1 MDFYTLFIKLMHKV
15 YRSCA
20 FIQSFFKALS
30 TEYDRLYTIIN
41 RLYKLFFFNEMDEK
55 TCEFWEEKL
64 QIEFPDGNIE
74 NRRSEIRSK
83 WVAATKSTLRIIQK
97 VCDSWKFGKVQTFF
111 LDGYIDVRFVSDLG
125 IPDDINKLKI
135 AIDEVKPAH
144 LGYDIS
150 YKYLLIENIHE
161 VLTLEEMEN
170 IELNLFAFGRDE
182 Q

>member
-64 QIEFPDGNIE
+64 QIEFPDSNLA

-97 VCDSWKFGKVQTFF
+97 VCDAWKYGKVQTFF
-111 LDGYIDVRFVSDLG
+111 KDGIIDVKFVSDFG
-125 IPDDINKLKI
+125 IPDDIDRLKNSI
-135 AIDEVKPAH
+135 SEVKPAH
-144 LGYDIS
+144 LGYELS
-150 YKYLLIENIHE
+150 YKYLLIQDIHE
-161 VLTLEEMEN
+161 IKTLEEMEN
-170 IELNLFAFGRDE
+170 IEINSFALGRDE
-182 Q
+182 

>member
-1 MDFYTLFIKLMHKV
+1 MEFYTILIKLMHKV
-15 YRSCA
+15 YRKSA
-20 FIQSFFKALS
+20 FMQSFFNSLS
-30 TEYDRLYTIIN
+30 FIFNRLYTVIL
-41 RLYKLFFFNEMDEK
+41 RLHNLFFFDEMDEK

-64 QIEFPDGNIE
+64 QIEFPDNTLD
-74 NRRSEIRSK
+74 NRRAEIRSK
-83 WVAATKSTLRIIQK
+83 WVAATKSTLSIIQK

-111 LDGYIDVRFVSDLG
+111 SDGYIDVRFISDLG
-125 IPDDINKLKI
+125 VPDDINKLKI

-161 VLTLEEMEN
+161 VLTLEEMGN

-182 Q
+182 

>member
-64 QIEFPDGNIE
+64 QIVFPDSNLA

-97 VCDSWKFGKVQTFF
+97 VCDAWKYGKVQTFF
-111 LDGYIDVRFVSDLG
+111 KDGIIDVKFVSDFG
-125 IPDDINKLKI
+125 IPDDIDRLKNSI
-135 AIDEVKPAH
+135 SEVKPAH
-144 LGYDIS
+144 LGYELS
-150 YKYLLIENIHE
+150 YKYLLIQDIHE
-161 VLTLEEMEN
+161 IKTLEEMEN
-170 IELNLFAFGRDE
+170 IEINSFALGRDE
-182 Q
+182 

>member
-1 MDFYTLFIKLMHKV
+1 
-15 YRSCA
+15 
-20 FIQSFFKALS
+20 
-30 TEYDRLYTIIN
+30 
-41 RLYKLFFFNEMDEK
+41 MDEK

-64 QIEFPDGNIE
+64 QIEFPDSNLA